1 MYSSA
6 VFHSRLSSLCKEHGM
21 TITQFTK
28 DVLHLSSSAP
38 TYWKRG
44 AVPGSD
50 ILYQTAEYF
59 HVSTDYLLGLDDVP
73 SRRQQE
79 APTPAETE
87 MLSAFRSASPFAR
100 AIAWASAHAAL
111 SAATAQQEQ
120 FNSAL
125 ANTEPLGYAM
135 TIPAGGNLPIEG
147 FAAAGSPLFS
157 PETEEKSVPV
167 QEKYTEKD
175 MNGRRYFVVVAR
187 GDSMEPEIPDGTPV
201 VVQRDLQPLSGEV
214 ALVTLESPTDEPE
227 YVIKKVRY
235 LPNEVELSSFNKAY
249 KPFQVPLS
257 EVVKIE
263 KVVHVLTDM

>member
-1 MYSSA
+1 
-6 VFHSRLSSLCKEHGM
+6 M

-50 ILYQTAEYF
+50 ILYQAAKYF

-111 SAATAQQEQ
+111 SVATAQQEQ

-147 FAAAGSPLFS
+147 FAAAGSPLFCRTEIFCGRHCNLR
-157 PETEEKSVPV
+157 PE
-167 QEKYTEKD
+167 
-175 MNGRRYFVVVAR
+175 RLIFVFLFFRFCLLQLDGQHR
-187 GDSMEPEIPDGTPV
+187 G
-201 VVQRDLQPLSGEV
+201 
-214 ALVTLESPTDEPE
+214 
-227 YVIKKVRY
+227 
-235 LPNEVELSSFNKAY
+235 
-249 KPFQVPLS
+249 
-257 EVVKIE
+257 
-263 KVVHVLTDM
+263 VVHLALR

>member
-1 MYSSA
+1 M
-6 VFHSRLSSLCKEHGM
+6 FHERLDALCKSKGISR
-21 TITQFTK
+21 TDFSVNK
-28 DVLHLSSSAP
+28 LGVSNSAA
-38 TYWKRG
+38 TSWKKG
-44 AVPGSD
+44 AIPRSD
-50 ILYQTAEYF
+50 IVIKAAKYF
-59 HVSTDYLLGLDDVP
+59 GVSTDYLLGLDDVP

-79 APTPAETE
+79 APTPAEAE
-87 MLSAFRSASPFAR
+87 MLSEFRSASPFAR
-100 AIAWASAHAAL
+100 AIAWASARAAL
-111 SAATAQQEQ
+111 SAAATQQEQ

-201 VVQRDLQPLSGEV
+201 VVQRDLHPLSGEV

-235 LPNEVELSSFNKAY
+235 LPNEVELSSFNEAY